1 MIGTI
6 RKHSGWLWIL
16 IAGLTIIS
24 FVWFMGSA
32 PSRGRGGG
40 GGGGGEFGTI
50 YGRIITQPDYLE
62 AKKEFGIFYWLHNGA
77 WPDRAQNLTETDRE
91 REIYIRLLLT
101 RKAKALGVHVSDDDV
116 ATSASA
122 MLKSLGRNGQTVPMD
137 EFVQRVL
144 MPEGL
149 TADDF
154 AQFVRSDLEI
164 QQLVQAMGLSG
175 NLVTPQEAALFYQR
189 DHQEASAQIVFFS
202 ASNYLSDV
210 VASPGNVGQFYTNYL
225 AAYRLPDRVQV
236 NYVSF
241 EASNFLAQAKVE
253 WAATNLED
261 NVDAAFRQYGMSA
274 FPEAKT
280 EADAKA
286 KIRETLIRQRAMADA
301 KKQADAFATT
311 LFAMD
316 PAKAENLDVVA
327 KQSGLPVHTTAPFS
341 ADYGPEEFSAPS
353 EFIKNAFQLNADV
366 PVAGPIAGTDAI
378 YVIALARQLPSEIP
392 SFEQIHDRVTRDYE
406 QRVATIY
413 AQRAGT
419 NFMVRLS
426 IQMATG
432 KSFAAACTSA
442 GLHSETLPPFSIG
455 TEELPE
461 IGSRAELGRL
471 KQAVFT
477 TPAGRTSPFVQTEDG
492 GFIVY
497 VQSLLP
503 VDATRQAADMPHFIA
518 QVRNQNVNDAF
529 NEWLNSEANR
539 ELRNVPFFQKQAAAA
554 H

>member
-50 YGRIITQPDYLE
+50 YGRMVTQPDYV
-62 AKKEFGIFYWLHNGA
+62 AARNEFAIFYFLHNNE

-101 RKAKALGVHVSDDDV
+101 RKARALGVHVSDDDV

-122 MLKSLGRNGQTVPMD
+122 MLNSLGRNGQAVPMD

-144 MPEGL
+144 TPEGL

-154 AQFVRSDLEI
+154 AAFIRSDLEI
-164 QQLVQAMGLSG
+164 QQLVQIMGLSG
-175 NLVTPQEAALFYQR
+175 YLVTPQEAALFYQR

-210 VASPGNVGQFYTNYL
+210 VASPGVVGQFYTNYL

-241 EASNFLAQAKVE
+241 DVSNFLAQSKAE

-286 KIRETLIRQRAMADA
+286 KIRETLIRQRALSDA

-316 PAKAENLDVVA
+316 PPKAENLDAVA
-327 KQSGLPVHTTAPFS
+327 KQSGLVVRTTEPFS
-341 ADYGPEEFSAPS
+341 ADYGPEEFSATS
-353 EFIKNAFQLNADV
+353 EFIKTAFQLNADV

-392 SFEQIHDRVTRDYE
+392 SFEQIRDRVTRDYE
-406 QRVATIY
+406 QRVATVY

-419 NFMVRLS
+419 NFTVKLA
-426 IQMATG
+426 IQMAMG

-442 GLHSETLPPFSIG
+442 GLHAEALPPFSIG
-455 TEELPE
+455 TDELPE

-477 TPAGRTSPFVQTEDG
+477 TPVGRTSPLVQTQDG

-503 VDATRQAADMPHFIA
+503 IDSARQAADMPHFLA
-518 QVRNQNVNDAF
+518 QVRSQNVNDAF

>member
-24 FVWFMGSA
+24 FVAFMGSA

-40 GGGGGEFGTI
+40 GGGGELGTI
-50 YGRIITQPDYLE
+50 YGRIVTQPDYMA
-62 AKKEFGIFYWLHNGA
+62 AKKEFAIFYFLHYNE
-77 WPDRAQNLTETDRE
+77 WPDRAQNLTEADRE
-91 REIYIRLLLT
+91 KEIYLRLMLT
-101 RKAKALGVHVSDDDV
+101 RKAKALGVYVSDDDV
-116 ATSASA
+116 AAAASA
-122 MLKSLGRNGQTVPMD
+122 MLNSMGRNGQTVPMD

-154 AQFVRSDLEI
+154 ATFVRCDLEI
-164 QQLVQAMGLSG
+164 QQLEQAMGMAG
-175 NLVTPQEAALFYQR
+175 DLVTPQEAALFYQR

-210 VASPGNVGQFYTNYL
+210 VASPGIVGQFYTNYL

-241 EASNFLAQAKVE
+241 EVSNFLAQSKVE

-316 PAKAENLDVVA
+316 PAKAENLDAVA
-327 KQSGLPVHTTAPFS
+327 KQSGLVVHTTAPFA
-341 ADYGPEEFSAPS
+341 ADYGPEEFSASS
-353 EFIKNAFQLNADV
+353 EFIKTAFQLNADV
-366 PVAGPIAGTDAI
+366 PVAGPIAGTDGI

-392 SFEQIHDRVTRDYE
+392 SFEQIRDRVTRDYE
-406 QRVATIY
+406 QRAATFY

-419 NFMVRLS
+419 NFTVKLA
-426 IQMATG
+426 IQMAMG
-432 KSFAAACTSA
+432 KSFAAACTSS
-442 GLHSETLPPFSIG
+442 GLHPETLPPFSIG

-477 TPAGRTSPFVQTEDG
+477 TPVGRTSPLVQTADG

-503 VDATRQAADMPHFIA
+503 VDAVRQSADMPRFIA
-518 QVRNQNVNDAF
+518 QMRNQNVSDAF

-539 ELRNVPFFQKQAAAA
+539 ELRNVPVLQKQAAAA